1 MMYNVNIRRVRR
13 ERETRAAVPF
23 AKGRCVLRFVSEE
36 WRSDFV
42 RDPRRRSEKEKK
54 MVSSMAAKKLWV
66 LVVVAV
72 ILLCGKQVQGIRFV
86 IDKKE
91 CWSHEVRF
99 PGDTV
104 HVSFVVIKSENSWN
118 YDHYTVGLDLI
129 VSSIYLFVLLFSRR
143 IVVSHCSPRAHHSS
157 FWLKKSL

>member
-1 MMYNVNIRRVRR
+1 L
-13 ERETRAAVPF
+13 
-23 AKGRCVLRFVSEE
+23 CFVFEE

-42 RDPRRRSEKEKK
+42 RDPRRSEKEKK
-54 MVSSMAAKKLWV
+54 MVSSMVAKKLWV

-72 ILLCGKQVQGIRFV
+72 ILFCGKQVQGIRFV

-104 HVSFVVIKSENSWN
+104 YVSFVVIKSENSWN

-143 IVVSHCSPRAHHSS
+143 IVVSHCSTRAHHSS